1 MSSTTRFITLVAVAE
16 CFQVEVR
23 VVREY
28 YEFGLLGRGR
38 HENDELAIATEQLQ
52 RVADI
57 LRLAR
62 QGVNLEGIALLLR
75 AAD

>member
-1 MSSTTRFITLVAVAE
+1 MSQTHRYISLVAVAE
-16 CFQVEVR
+16 CFAVEVS
-23 VVREY
+23 VVEEI

-38 HENDELAIATEQLQ
+38 RENDELAIAAEHLQ
-52 RVADI
+52 RVADV

-75 AAD
+75 VND